1 MSLNQAVEIS
11 QNTSGLLT
19 RTQAA
24 SYLNTTVRWMHRA
37 PEHGIP
43 YVKLGRNVFFLAS
56 DLDAYIK
63 RNRVSGEMR

>member
-1 MSLNQAVEIS
+1 MSQETI
-11 QNTSGLLT
+11 NTSGLLT

>member
-1 MSLNQAVEIS
+1 MSQETI
-11 QNTSGLLT
+11 NTSGLLT

-24 SYLNTTVRWMHRA
+24 NYLNTTVRWMHRA

-43 YVKLGRNVFFLAS
+43 YVKLGRNVFFLAT

-63 RNRVSGEMR
+63 RNRVGGEMR

>member
-1 MSLNQAVEIS
+1 MSQETI
-11 QNTSGLLT
+11 NTSGLLT

-24 SYLNTTVRWMHRA
+24 NYLNTTVRWMNRA

-63 RNRVSGEMR
+63 RNRVGGEMR

>member
-1 MSLNQAVEIS
+1 MSQEIT
-11 QNTSGLLT
+11 NTAGLLT

-24 SYLNTTVRWMHRA
+24 NYLNTTVRWMHRA

-43 YVKLGRNVFFLAS
+43 HVKLGRTVFFLIS

-63 RNRVSGEMR
+63 RSRVSGEMR

>member
-1 MSLNQAVEIS
+1 MSQEIT
-11 QNTSGLLT
+11 NTSGLLT

-24 SYLNTTVRWMHRA
+24 NYLNTTVRWMHGA

-63 RNRVSGEMR
+63 

>member
-1 MSLNQAVEIS
+1 MSQEIT
-11 QNTSGLLT
+11 NTSGLLT

-24 SYLNTTVRWMHRA
+24 NYLNTTVRWMHRA

-43 YVKLGRNVFFLAS
+43 YVKLGRNVFFLAT

-63 RNRVSGEMR
+63 RNRVGGEMR